1 MLELEAPPLA
11 GEKKKKRERLRKGK
25 WREFLMEKGTP
36 PQEEDAPVE
45 CREPRLSLERK
56 LLHGEGRGGEVW
68 AREQVSKTQRY
79 LAANSFALP
88 ESWQR
93 VPYLL
98 DNTQLELFPE

>member
-1 MLELEAPPLA
+1 MVPNFMLEIEAPPLR
-11 GEKKKKRERLRKGK
+11 GKKRERLRKVK

-56 LLHGEGRGGEVW
+56 LLHGEGRRRVGGVGS
-68 AREQVSKTQRY
+68 RTVSKTQRY
-79 LAANSFALP
+79 LAANSSALP

-93 VPYLL
+93 VSYLL
-98 DNTQLELFPE
+98 DNTQLE

>member
-1 MLELEAPPLA
+1 
-11 GEKKKKRERLRKGK
+11 
-25 WREFLMEKGTP
+25 MEKGTP

-56 LLHGEGRGGEVW
+56 SLHGEGRGGG
-68 AREQVSKTQRY
+68 REEGGGVGPRAVSKTQRY
-79 LAANSFALP
+79 LAANSSALP

-98 DNTQLELFPE
+98 DNTRLE

>member
-1 MLELEAPPLA
+1 
-11 GEKKKKRERLRKGK
+11 
-25 WREFLMEKGTP
+25 MEKGTP

-56 LLHGEGRGGEVW
+56 LFHGEGGGVK
-68 AREQVSKTQRY
+68 REGGVGLKAVSKTQRY
-79 LAANSFALP
+79 LAANSSALP

-98 DNTQLELFPE
+98 DNTQLK

>member
-1 MLELEAPPLA
+1 
-11 GEKKKKRERLRKGK
+11 
-25 WREFLMEKGTP
+25 MEKGTP

-56 LLHGEGRGGEVW
+56 LFHGEGGGRGGGGEKGGGGVGLK
-68 AREQVSKTQRY
+68 AVSKTQRY
-79 LAANSFALP
+79 LAANSSALP

-98 DNTQLELFPE
+98 DNTQLK

>member
-1 MLELEAPPLA
+1 ML
-11 GEKKKKRERLRKGK
+11 
-25 WREFLMEKGTP
+25 EKGTP

-56 LLHGEGRGGEVW
+56 LFHREGRRRGRVGVGMK
-68 AREQVSKTQRY
+68 AVSKTQRY
-79 LAANSFALP
+79 LAANSSGLP

-98 DNTQLELFPE
+98 DNTQLK

>member
-1 MLELEAPPLA
+1 
-11 GEKKKKRERLRKGK
+11 
-25 WREFLMEKGTP
+25 MEKGTP

-56 LLHGEGRGGEVW
+56 LFHGEGGVEVEGVKRGGGVGLK
-68 AREQVSKTQRY
+68 AVSKTQRY
-79 LAANSFALP
+79 LAANSSALP

-98 DNTQLELFPE
+98 DNIQLK

>member
-1 MLELEAPPLA
+1 MLEIEAPPLA
-11 GEKKKKRERLRKGK
+11 GKKESVLRKGK

-45 CREPRLSLERK
+45 SREPKLSLERK
-56 LLHGEGRGGEVW
+56 LLHGEGRRDGVEVGGSR
-68 AREQVSKTQRY
+68 AVSKTQRY
-79 LAANSFALP
+79 LAANSSALP

-98 DNTQLELFPE
+98 DNIQLE

>member
-1 MLELEAPPLA
+1 
-11 GEKKKKRERLRKGK
+11 
-25 WREFLMEKGTP
+25 MEKGTP

-56 LLHGEGRGGEVW
+56 LLHGEGRRGGGVGSR
-68 AREQVSKTQRY
+68 AVSKTQRY

-98 DNTQLELFPE
+98 DNTQLE